1 MKIIQWARNA
11 WMLLVTFFLVI
22 TGQIDYMEFEEER
35 RRGEPQSNG
44 GRVPL
49 HPWII

>member
-22 TGQIDYMEFEEER
+22 TGQIDYMEFEEDHR
-35 RRGEPQSNG
+35 KTSSKG
-44 GRVPL
+44 GGGAP
-49 HPWII
+49 PWVI